1 MEQLCLQ
8 DTGSSDGAR
17 DLQVSRR
24 CGRPGGLVKTMCTAG
39 FRRHLLV
46 VINTMLCLLAVALV
60 ACGLV
65 LRYFL
70 DEVMKSNVFKTHR
83 QDTCRN
89 IAPIDLAPT
98 SMEFG
103 PLTGGV
109 GGALVALGCFLL
121 VIATLGVCAGYSDF
135 KVFLLLYLVIL
146 VRFMMY
152 FIGVLVVAQVIVASV
167 FLPRNS
173 PIHDKAKEV
182 LKKKM
187 NTDYDLQQNNTFL
200 LSSSI
205 LFMAA
210 QCCGVNSSHDFN
222 DPNKLN
228 FSRNMNITPQVPPFC
243 CKREYLKMSDWTC
256 TSSDNKHYTQGCYEK
271 LQDLLE
277 EWYPWLIP
285 AIVIS
290 LLVQVGAVG
299 LTLLVYH
306 DKAT

>member
-1 MEQLCLQ
+1 MKQ
-8 DTGSSDGAR
+8 
-17 DLQVSRR
+17 
-24 CGRPGGLVKTMCTAG
+24 
-39 FRRHLLV
+39 
-46 VINTMLCLLAVALV
+46 LLAVALV

-135 KVFLLLYLVIL
+135 KVFLLL
-146 VRFMMY
+146 
-152 FIGVLVVAQVIVASV
+152 
-167 FLPRNS
+167 
-173 PIHDKAKEV
+173 IHDKAKEV

-205 LFMAA
+205 LFMAKFSERLVDSKDGNL
-210 QCCGVNSSHDFN
+210 CCGVNSSHDFN

-290 LLVQVGAVG
+290 LLVQVTT
-299 LTLLVYH
+299 TLSPSSS
-306 DKAT
+306 D